1 MVKLQATEFQ
11 LSEVYRY
18 KDCLQLAHP
27 ENNHIE
33 AKIRQVLQ
41 HLRDMGLIE
50 FIGEGSYRKSYHLM

>member
-1 MVKLQATEFQ
+1 M
-11 LSEVYRY
+11 SEVYRY
-18 KDCLQLAHP
+18 KDRLQLAHP